1 MEHPVSQLQ
10 YSRYL
15 RLIEYAKSNPAQGR
29 IERHHIV
36 PRSFGGS
43 NKKENVVALSL
54 RLHFL
59 AHWLLWK
66 AYKDSRMANAFWT
79 MACCHG
85 IRLNSKTYAVI
96 RDNAASAIAK
106 AKLGKTT
113 SDRQKAA
120 VSKLMS
126 NRVVSEETRQ
136 KISAAKTGKKQTAEH
151 IAKLSAIKTGKK
163 ASAETRLKM
172 SLAKKGKKPNNWL
185 GHKSLNAIVSPALP
199 WAQVSQP
206 AE

>member
-1 MEHPVSQLQ
+1 MEQPVSQLQ

-15 RLIEYAKSNPAQGR
+15 RLIEYAKSIPVEGR
-29 IERHHIV
+29 VERHHIV

-43 NKKENVVALSL
+43 NKKENMISLPL

-66 AYKDSRMANAFWT
+66 AYRDGRMANAFWT

-85 IRLNSKTYAVI
+85 AKLNSRTYATV
-96 RDNAASAIAK
+96 RDTAAKAIAK

-113 SDRQKAA
+113 SDRQKAI
-120 VSKLMS
+120 VSKMMS
-126 NRVVSEETRQ
+126 GRVVSEETRR
-136 KISAAKTGKKQTAEH
+136 KISEAKKGKKQTEEH
-151 IAKLSAIKTGKK
+151 IAKLSAINTGRK

-185 GHKSLNAIVSPALP
+185 GRKNLPPVVTPPLP
-199 WAQVSQP
+199 WA
-206 AE
+206 A

>member
-1 MEHPVSQLQ
+1 VEHPVSQLQ

-15 RLIEYAKSNPAQGR
+15 RLIEYAKLNPAQGR
-29 IERHHIV
+29 VEKHHIV

-43 NKKENVVALSL
+43 DKKENIVPLPL

-85 IRLNSKTYAVI
+85 VKLNSKTYATV
-96 RDNAASAIAK
+96 RDTAVKAIAK
-106 AKLGKTT
+106 AKFGKTT
-113 SDRQKAA
+113 SDRQKLI

-126 NRVVSEETRQ
+126 GRVVSVETRQ
-136 KISAAKTGKKQTAEH
+136 KLSAANIGRKLTAEH
-151 IAKLSAIKTGKK
+151 IAKLSAIKIGKK
-163 ASAETRLKM
+163 ASNETRLKM

-185 GHKSLNAIVSPALP
+185 GHTGLTVVTPPLP
-199 WAQVSQP
+199 WTA
-206 AE
+206 

>member
-1 MEHPVSQLQ
+1 MEYPVSQLQ

-15 RLIEYAKSNPAQGR
+15 RLIEYAKANPPLGKV
-29 IERHHIV
+29 EKHHII

-43 NKKENVVALSL
+43 NKKDNLISLPL

-66 AYKDSRMANAFWT
+66 AYRDSRMANAFWT
-79 MACCHG
+79 MACCSG
-85 IRLNSKTYAVI
+85 AKLNSKTYAVV
-96 RDNAASAIAK
+96 REAAIKAIAK

-113 SDRQKAA
+113 SEKQKAV
-120 VSKLMS
+120 VSRLMS
-126 NRVVSEETRQ
+126 GRIVSEETRK
-136 KISAAKTGKKQTAEH
+136 KISAAKLGKKHTKEH
-151 IAKLSAIKTGKK
+151 IANLSLVKVGKK

-185 GHKSLNAIVSPALP
+185 WRKNPIVTPPLP
-199 WAQVSQP
+199 WA
-206 AE
+206 A

>member
-15 RLIEYAKSNPAQGR
+15 RLIEYAKSTPIQGR
-29 IERHHIV
+29 VERHHIV

-43 NKKENVVALSL
+43 NKKENIVSLPL

-66 AYKDSRMANAFWT
+66 AFKDVRMANAFWT

-85 IRLNSKTYAVI
+85 AKLNSRTYATV
-96 RDNAASAIAK
+96 RNAAAKAIAK

-113 SDRQKAA
+113 SDRQKAI
-120 VSKLMS
+120 VSKMMS
-126 NRVVSEETRQ
+126 GRVVSEETRQ
-136 KISAAKTGKKQTAEH
+136 KISEAKKGKKQTKEH
-151 IAKLSAIKTGKK
+151 IAKLSAVKTGKN
-163 ASAETRLKM
+163 ASVETRLKM

-185 GHKSLNAIVSPALP
+185 GHKIFSPVVTPPLP
-199 WAQVSQP
+199 WSV
-206 AE
+206 

>member
-15 RLIEYAKSNPAQGR
+15 RLIEYAKSLPVQGR
-29 IERHHIV
+29 VERHHIV

-43 NKKENVVALSL
+43 NKKENMISL
-54 RLHFL
+54 PLRMHFL

-66 AYKDSRMANAFWT
+66 AYRDGRMANAFWT
-79 MACCHG
+79 MACCNG
-85 IRLNSKTYAVI
+85 VKLNSRTYATV
-96 RDNAASAIAK
+96 RDAAAKAIAK

-113 SDRQKAA
+113 SDRQKAI
-120 VSKLMS
+120 VSKMMS
-126 NRVVSEETRQ
+126 GRVVSEETRR
-136 KISAAKTGKKQTAEH
+136 KISEAKKGKKHTEEH
-151 IAKLSAIKTGKK
+151 IAKLSAIKTGRK

-185 GHKSLNAIVSPALP
+185 GHKNLQPVIQPPLP
-199 WAQVSQP
+199 WA
-206 AE
+206 A